1 MARIVKRGFN
11 IAGME
16 VMSVAKHY
24 CVLLRMPFVNIAE
37 GPKWAYL
44 AELWGLHYIGPLL
57 VKLEIRHPRAY
68 RFYVRVRNS
77 AVFRY
82 KRYRDLLGRRLTKRS
97 R

>member
-16 VMSVAKHY
+16 VMTVAKHY
-24 CVLLRMPFVNIAE
+24 FILLRMPFVNIAE

-44 AELWGLHYIGPLL
+44 AELCGLHYIGPRL
-57 VKLEIRHPRAY
+57 VEMEIKHPRAY

-82 KRYRDLLGRRLTKRS
+82 KRYRDLLGRRLASRS

>member
-16 VMSVAKHY
+16 VMTVAKHY

-44 AELWGLHYIGPLL
+44 TELSGMHYIGPLL
-57 VKLEIRHPRAY
+57 VELEIRHPGAY
-68 RFYVRVRNS
+68 RFYVRLRTS
-77 AVFRY
+77 AAFRY